1 MSRRVS
7 CPGCDATLKVAEEYV
22 GRALVCSKC
31 RTEFRLPPT
40 ADDASPSPR
49 KKPDALSGG
58 ATRSQPPKPNPKP
71 KEELRGPSVDR
82 ARRLREDHRK
92 RGRRG
97 NDTPVILGMEKTI
110 LVSSRLDYLSDEKI
124 RSRTATGD
132 RRHAT
137 KGTAVPVWTV
147 YSFGGFA
154 ACLVLSLLIWF
165 VFLRPQNQTPCDRP
179 PSRRPRPVSQPV
191 QTAMSQN
198 QAESPRLG
206 PQLWANSPAIGP
218 LAQPRVLK

>member
-110 LVSSRLDYLSDEKI
+110 LVSSRLDYLSDEESVAGLPRAI
-124 RSRTATGD
+124 ADMRQRGQQSLSG
-132 RRHAT
+132 
-137 KGTAVPVWTV
+137 P
-147 YSFGGFA
+147 FIP
-154 ACLVLSLLIWF
+154 LVDLL
-165 VFLRPQNQTPCDRP
+165 PASSSPC
-179 PSRRPRPVSQPV
+179 
-191 QTAMSQN
+191 
-198 QAESPRLG
+198 
-206 PQLWANSPAIGP
+206 
-218 LAQPRVLK
+218 